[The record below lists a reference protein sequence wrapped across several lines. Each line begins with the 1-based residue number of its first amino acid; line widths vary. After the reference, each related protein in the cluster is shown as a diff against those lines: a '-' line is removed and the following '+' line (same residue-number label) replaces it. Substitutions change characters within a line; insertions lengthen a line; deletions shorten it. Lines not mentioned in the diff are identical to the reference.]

1 MKKEEFIKMLV
12 KTSELKTLYVK
23 GGFGHPLSEKN
34 KKRLVDQYAYNEKI
48 RASIMGASDDT
59 FAFDCC
65 GLIKGV
71 IWGFKGDKTKVYG
84 GAKYESNGL
93 SDVNEK
99 GLLNLCSNIS
109 DDFTSVSPG
118 DFLYMSGHC
127 GIYIGNGNVIESS
140 PKWKNGVQV
149 TELNARKWKTHG
161 RLPFIEY
168 TPGEDKKEIYIIPAY
183 YLSRGSMGPS
193 VKNLQTCLNKAMN
206 AGLTVDGIFGPLTK
220 QALKNFQTKYNLS
233 VDGIYGPQSR
243 NKLMEVLS

>member
-23 GGFGHPLSEKN
+23 GGFGHPLTDKN
-34 KKRLVDQYAYNEKI
+34 KTRLINQYSYNEKI

-65 GLIKGV
+65 GLIKGI
-71 IWGFKGDKTKVYG
+71 IWGFKGDKTKIYG

-93 SDVNEK
+93 KDLNEK
-99 GLLNLCSNIS
+99 GILNQCNSLS
-109 DDFTSVSPG
+109 DDMETVTPG
-118 DFLYMSGHC
+118 EFLYMTGHC

-149 TELNARKWKTHG
+149 TDINARKWKTHG
-161 RLPFIEY
+161 KLPYIEY

-193 VKNLQTCLNKAMN
+193 VKHLQKCLNKVLN
-206 AGLTVDGIFGPLTK
+206 ANLTEDGIFGPLTK

-243 NKLMEVLS
+243 NKLMEVVS

>member
-23 GGFGHPLSEKN
+23 GGFGHPLTDKN
-34 KKRLVDQYAYNEKI
+34 KKRLIDQYSYNEKI

-65 GLIKGV
+65 GLIKGI

-93 SDVNEK
+93 QDVNEK

-109 DDFTSVSPG
+109 DDMTTATPG

-149 TELNARKWKTHG
+149 TDLNARKWKTHG
-161 RLPFIEY
+161 RLSFIEY
-168 TPGEDKKEIYIIPAY
+168 TPSEDKKEIYIIPAY
-183 YLSRGSMGPS
+183 YLSRGSMGPN

-206 AGLTVDGIFGPLTK
+206 AGLTLDGVFGPLTK

>member
-1 MKKEEFIKMLV
+1 MTNKEFISRLIL
-12 KTSELKTLYVK
+12 TAEQDTLYVK
-23 GGFGHPLSEKN
+23 GGFGHPLTEKN
-34 KKRLVDQYAYNEKI
+34 KKRLIEQYSYNKE
-48 RASIMGASDDT
+48 RADMINAKDKNC

-71 IWGFKGDKTKVYG
+71 LWDFNGESGKVYG

-93 SDVNEK
+93 QDVNEK

-109 DDFTSVSPG
+109 DDMSTLSPG

-127 GIYIGNGNVIESS
+127 GVYLGNGNVIESS
-140 PKWKNGVQV
+140 PKWKNGVQL
-149 TELNARKWKTHG
+149 TDIAWRKWKSHG
-161 RLPFIEY
+161 KLPFI
-168 TPGEDKKEIYIIPAY
+168 DKEEKEIFIITAY

-193 VKNLQTCLNKAMN
+193 VSNLQKCLNKVIN

-243 NKLMEVLS
+243 NKLMEVLQ